1 MRLARPT
8 TPADVGAL
16 SIALRLEGN
25 QPLSDRLLSFQRAR
39 GLSPDGLAGPALLR
53 LAGASNQQLPEAVS
67 RALARPFPE
76 LEGQRLLSARG
87 EAVARAL
94 EPLGLHVTLGA
105 ERFDAE
111 PSAIVRALTT
121 PSALPRTFDAASSE
135 VLGQISATGTSGFTG
150 AEGRATTALRFF
162 AGA

>member
-1 MRLARPT
+1 M
-8 TPADVGAL
+8 
-16 SIALRLEGN
+16 
-25 QPLSDRLLSFQRAR
+25 
-39 GLSPDGLAGPALLR
+39 LR

-76 LEGQRLLSARG
+76 LEAQRPLSARG
-87 EAVARAL
+87 AAVAQAL
-94 EPLGLHVTLGA
+94 ELLGLHVTLGA

-111 PSAIVRALTT
+111 PTAIVRALTT

-135 VLGQISATGTSGFTG
+135 VLGQISATGTSAFTG